1 MIKTFREKYT
11 DLINKWSK
19 RVNWNYELAD
29 LDLHPFFD
37 RIHLMYS
44 LKGDSLR
51 QLKKKIKQW
60 EKKQHEKIHSKT
72 DIH

>member
-11 DLINKWSK
+11 DLINRYSK
-19 RVNWNYELAD
+19 RIKWNFYYAD

-44 LKGDSLR
+44 LKGDNLR

-60 EKKQHEKIHSKT
+60 EKKQNVRR
-72 DIH
+72 

>member
-1 MIKTFREKYT
+1 MSKTFREKYT
-11 DLINKWSK
+11 DLINRYSK
-19 RVNWNYELAD
+19 RIKWNFYYAD

-60 EKKQHEKIHSKT
+60 EKKQHESSR
-72 DIH
+72 

>member
-11 DLINKWSK
+11 DLINRYSK
-19 RVNWNYELAD
+19 RIKWNFYYAD

-60 EKKQHEKIHSKT
+60 EKKHESNRRKK
-72 DIH
+72 

>member
-1 MIKTFREKYT
+1 MIKTFRERYT
-11 DLINKWSK
+11 DLINRYSK
-19 RVNWNYELAD
+19 RVNWNYNTAD

-44 LKGDSLR
+44 LKGDNLR

-60 EKKQHEKIHSKT
+60 ERKQHEKIQSKY
-72 DIH
+72 

>member
-11 DLINKWSK
+11 NLINRYSK
-19 RVNWNYELAD
+19 RIKWNFYYAD

-60 EKKQHEKIHSKT
+60 EKKQHDKSNRK
-72 DIH
+72 